1 MRHSLF
7 LHIQFKVEAHDFYFV
22 QKRDNANKLGLSS
35 LQKITLHLECLRM
48 EYWVFYGWICAD
60 WRNHYITKF

>member
-48 EYWVFYGWICAD
+48 EYWVFYG
-60 WRNHYITKF
+60 